1 MGWLLL
7 VQKGRGLVR
16 VATVLFVAAGICL
29 LAAGCGRTPEGLTA
43 EALTTGVGVTS
54 YAIGERTSMPPIAGE
69 TLSGAQLELAT
80 LAGSVVVLNS
90 WASWCAPCIEE
101 TPELIAASLRTAS
114 SDVVFV
120 GLNVND
126 DPTKARKFVE
136 QLQIP
141 YDSIMDPDG
150 ALLATLPE
158 VPPGSLPST
167 LVIDRTGRVA
177 ARIIGPIPPG
187 VLAGVVEAVSA
198 EAVSVESTAVE

>member
-1 MGWLLL
+1 L
-7 VQKGRGLVR
+7 
-16 VATVLFVAAGICL
+16 TPGI
-29 LAAGCGRTPEGLTA
+29 
-43 EALTTGVGVTS
+43 GVTS
-54 YAIGERTSMPPIAGE
+54 YAIGERNSMPPIAGA
-69 TLSGAQLELAT
+69 TLSGAQLDLAT

-120 GLNVND
+120 GLNVKD
-126 DPTKARKFVE
+126 EPTKARKFVE

-141 YDSIMDPDG
+141 YDSIMDPEG

-158 VPPGSLPST
+158 VPPGALPST

-177 ARIIGPIPPG
+177 VRIIGQVPPG
-187 VLAGVVEAVSA
+187 ELAGILEAVSA
-198 EAVSVESTAVE
+198 ESTAAE

>member
-1 MGWLLL
+1 MGSLQL
-7 VQKGRGLVR
+7 VQTGRGPLR
-16 VATVLFVAAGICL
+16 VATVLLVAAGICL
-29 LAAGCGRTPEGLTA
+29 LTAGCGRTPEATSAGVISA
-43 EALTTGVGVTS
+43 GALTPGIGVTS
-54 YAIGERTSMPPIAGE
+54 YAIGERPSMPPITGA
-69 TLSGAQLELAT
+69 TLSGAQLDLAT

-120 GLNVND
+120 GLNVKD
-126 DPTKARKFVE
+126 EPTKARKFVE

-141 YDSIMDPDG
+141 YDSIMDPEG

-158 VPPGSLPST
+158 VPPGALPST

-177 ARIIGPIPPG
+177 VRIIGQVPPG
-187 VLAGVVEAVSA
+187 ELAGILEAVSA
-198 EAVSVESTAVE
+198 ESTAAE

>member
-1 MGWLLL
+1 
-7 VQKGRGLVR
+7 
-16 VATVLFVAAGICL
+16 
-29 LAAGCGRTPEGLTA
+29 
-43 EALTTGVGVTS
+43 
-54 YAIGERTSMPPIAGE
+54 MPPIAGA
-69 TLSGAQLELAT
+69 TLSGAQLDLAT

-101 TPELIAASLRTAS
+101 TPELIAASLSTAS

-120 GLNVND
+120 GLNVKD

-141 YDSIMDPDG
+141 YDSIMDPEG
-150 ALLATLPE
+150 ALLATLPD

-177 ARIIGPIPPG
+177 VRIIGQVPPG
-187 VLAGVVEAVSA
+187 ELVGILEAVSA
-198 EAVSVESTAVE
+198 ESTAAE

>member
-1 MGWLLL
+1 MGSLQL
-7 VQKGRGLVR
+7 VQTGRGLLR
-16 VATVLFVAAGICL
+16 VATVLLVAAGICQ

-43 EALTTGVGVTS
+43 EALTPGVGVTS
-54 YAIGERTSMPPIAGE
+54 YAIGERPSMPLITGE

-120 GLNVND
+120 GLNVKD
-126 DPTKARKFVE
+126 EPTKARKFVE

-141 YDSIMDPDG
+141 YDSIMDPEG

-158 VPPGSLPST
+158 VPPGALPST

-198 EAVSVESTAVE
+198 EAVSVESTVVE

>member
-1 MGWLLL
+1 MPL
-7 VQKGRGLVR
+7 
-16 VATVLFVAAGICL
+16 I
-29 LAAGCGRTPEGLTA
+29 
-43 EALTTGVGVTS
+43 TG
-54 YAIGERTSMPPIAGE
+54 A
-69 TLSGAQLELAT
+69 TLSGAQLDLAT

-120 GLNVND
+120 GLNVKD
-126 DPTKARKFVE
+126 EPTKARKFVE

-141 YDSIMDPDG
+141 YDSIMDPEG

-158 VPPGSLPST
+158 VPPGALPST

-177 ARIIGPIPPG
+177 VRIIGQVPPG
-187 VLAGVVEAVSA
+187 ELAGILEAVSA
-198 EAVSVESTAVE
+198 ESTAAE

>member
-1 MGWLLL
+1 MD
-7 VQKGRGLVR
+7 
-16 VATVLFVAAGICL
+16 
-29 LAAGCGRTPEGLTA
+29 
-43 EALTTGVGVTS
+43 
-54 YAIGERTSMPPIAGE
+54 
-69 TLSGAQLELAT
+69 LAT

-120 GLNVND
+120 GLNVKD
-126 DPTKARKFVE
+126 EPTKARKFVE

-141 YDSIMDPDG
+141 YDSIMDPEG

-158 VPPGSLPST
+158 VPPGALPST

-177 ARIIGPIPPG
+177 VRIIGQVPPG
-187 VLAGVVEAVSA
+187 ELAGILEAVSA
-198 EAVSVESTAVE
+198 ESTAAE

>member
-136 QLQIP
+136 KQQIP

>member
-1 MGWLLL
+1 MGSLLL
-7 VQKGRGLVR
+7 AQRGRRLLR
-16 VATVLFVAAGICL
+16 VATVLLVAAGICL
-29 LAAGCGRTPEGLTA
+29 TATGCGRTTEASTLG
-43 EALTTGVGVTS
+43 ALTPGVGVTS
-54 YAIGERTSMPPIAGE
+54 YAIGERTSMPPITGE

-80 LAGSVVVLNS
+80 MAGSVVVLNS

-101 TPELIAASLRTAS
+101 TPELIAASSSTAS

-150 ALLATLPE
+150 VLLATLPE
-158 VPPGSLPST
+158 VPPGALPST
-167 LVIDRTGRVA
+167 LVIDRTGLVA

-187 VLAGVVEAVSA
+187 VLAGIVEAVSV
-198 EAVSVESTAVE
+198 EAVSVESTVVE

>member
-1 MGWLLL
+1 MGSLQLA
-7 VQKGRGLVR
+7 QAGRRRLR
-16 VATVLFVAAGICL
+16 VTTVLFVAAGICL
-29 LAAGCGRTPEGLTA
+29 LAAGCGRTPQATSGGATSA
-43 EALTTGVGVTS
+43 GAITPGIGVTS
-54 YAIGERTSMPPIAGE
+54 YATGERPSMPPIAGA
-69 TLSGAQLELAT
+69 TLSGAQLDLAT

-101 TPELIAASLRTAS
+101 TPELIAASLSTAS

-120 GLNVND
+120 GLNVKD

-141 YDSIMDPDG
+141 YDSIMDPEG
-150 ALLATLPE
+150 ALLATLPD

-177 ARIIGPIPPG
+177 VRIIGQVPPG
-187 VLAGVVEAVSA
+187 ELVGILEAVSA
-198 EAVSVESTAVE
+198 ESTSAE

>member
-1 MGWLLL
+1 MGSLQL
-7 VQKGRGLVR
+7 VQTGRGPLR
-16 VATVLFVAAGICL
+16 VATVLLVAAGICL
-29 LAAGCGRTPEGLTA
+29 LAAGCGRTPEASTLG
-43 EALTTGVGVTS
+43 ALTPGVGVTS
-54 YAIGERTSMPPIAGE
+54 YAIGERPSMPLITGE

-120 GLNVND
+120 GLNVKD
-126 DPTKARKFVE
+126 EPTKARKFVE

-141 YDSIMDPDG
+141 YDSIMDPEG

-158 VPPGSLPST
+158 VPPGALPST

-177 ARIIGPIPPG
+177 VRIIGQVPPG
-187 VLAGVVEAVSA
+187 ELAGILEAVSA
-198 EAVSVESTAVE
+198 ESTAAE

>member
-1 MGWLLL
+1 MGSLQL
-7 VQKGRGLVR
+7 VQTGRGLLR
-16 VATVLFVAAGICL
+16 VATVLLVAAGICL
-29 LAAGCGRTPEGLTA
+29 LAAGCGRTPEATSAGATSA
-43 EALTTGVGVTS
+43 GALTPGIGVTS
-54 YAIGERTSMPPIAGE
+54 YAIGERPSMPLITGE

-101 TPELIAASLRTAS
+101 TPELLAASSSTAS

-150 ALLATLPE
+150 VLLATLPE
-158 VPPGSLPST
+158 VPPGALPST
-167 LVIDRTGRVA
+167 LVIDRTGLVA

-187 VLAGVVEAVSA
+187 VLAGIV
-198 EAVSVESTAVE
+198 EAVSVESTVVE

>member
-1 MGWLLL
+1 
-7 VQKGRGLVR
+7 
-16 VATVLFVAAGICL
+16 
-29 LAAGCGRTPEGLTA
+29 
-43 EALTTGVGVTS
+43 
-54 YAIGERTSMPPIAGE
+54 MPPIAGA
-69 TLSGAQLELAT
+69 TLSGAQLDLAT

-120 GLNVND
+120 GLNVKD
-126 DPTKARKFVE
+126 EPTKARKFVE

-141 YDSIMDPDG
+141 YDSIMDPEG

-158 VPPGSLPST
+158 VPPGALPST

-177 ARIIGPIPPG
+177 VRIIGQVPPG
-187 VLAGVVEAVSA
+187 ELAGILEAVSA
-198 EAVSVESTAVE
+198 ESTAAE